1 MQGVVKYL
9 HAADLRVFRDV
20 CLQLYEF
27 EACPFCRRVR
37 EAITDLDL
45 NVEVYPSPRGSTRHR
60 AEVVAA
66 GGKAMFPY
74 LVDPNNGT
82 EMYESADIVD
92 YLYSR
97 YGEGAEPSPY
107 LIPSTLATG
116 WIPLLLRPGRGAMRD
131 DRALEDRPPKLLKLY
146 NYDGNQFAR
155 LVREVLCEL
164 EIPYL
169 LVSCGKGSPQ
179 REDLKA
185 ICGKTTVPFLV
196 DPNTGVEM
204 GDSAAIVEY
213 LYKTYSSEGKK

>member
-1 MQGVVKYL
+1 
-9 HAADLRVFRDV
+9 
-20 CLQLYEF
+20 
-27 EACPFCRRVR
+27 
-37 EAITDLDL
+37 
-45 NVEVYPSPRGSTRHR
+45 
-60 AEVVAA
+60 
-66 GGKAMFPY
+66 
-74 LVDPNNGT
+74 
-82 EMYESADIVD
+82 
-92 YLYSR
+92 
-97 YGEGAEPSPY
+97 
-107 LIPSTLATG
+107 
-116 WIPLLLRPGRGAMRD
+116 MRD